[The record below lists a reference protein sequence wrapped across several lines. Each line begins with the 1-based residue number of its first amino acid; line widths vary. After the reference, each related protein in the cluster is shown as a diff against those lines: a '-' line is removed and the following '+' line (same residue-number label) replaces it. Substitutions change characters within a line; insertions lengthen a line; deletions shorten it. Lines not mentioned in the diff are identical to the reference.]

1 MRAHKLAHTL
11 YALTKDLPKSDVSK
25 VCAQFFSYLEKR
37 RIAKI
42 LPQVLHEYEQL
53 RTHENEHQML
63 VTVASKHADVLALLK
78 RHHLS
83 KDAQVAIDSSIVGGY
98 RIESD
103 TELIDATYKTAL
115 LNLYHRITK

>member
-1 MRAHKLAHTL
+1 MKAHKLARTL
-11 YALTKDLPKSDVSK
+11 YALTKDLSKADSNK

-42 LPQVLHEYEQL
+42 LPQVLREYEQIL
-53 RTHENEHQML
+53 SHENAHQTL
-63 VTVASKHADVLALLK
+63 VTVSSKHTDVPTLLK

-83 KDAQVAIDSSIVGGY
+83 KNVQIAIDGSIVGGY

-115 LNLYHRITK
+115 LHLYHRITK